1 MLDEIV
7 ARSKASGMTNG
18 SIQPGF
24 NGMGG
29 MGDGQQPSGQG
40 QGEETV
46 EMSIPAERCGL
57 VIGKGGETI
66 KMVINCIKI

>member
-7 ARSKASGMTNG
+7 ARSKANGMTSG

-24 NGMGG
+24 GNMGG
-29 MGDGQQPSGQG
+29 MGDGQQQG
-40 QGEETV
+40 LGEETV
-46 EMSIPAERCGL
+46 ELQIPPERCGL

-66 KMVINCIKI
+66 KMVHQIVFI

>member
-7 ARSKASGMTNG
+7 ARSKANGMTNG
-18 SIQPGF
+18 SIQPSFAG
-24 NGMGG
+24 GMGG
-29 MGDGQQPSGQG
+29 MGDGQQAPQ
-40 QGEETV
+40 QGEETI

-66 KMVINCIKI
+66 KMVGNCF

>member
-29 MGDGQQPSGQG
+29 MGDGQQQPSG